1 MCFGAPSVPE
11 VEVPEIPAAPP
22 VLGEPIATPQPP
34 PPNTAEAITPTP
46 EAAKVTP
53 VPAVSAE
60 KVKKGTG
67 TLRKKEP
74 KAKAEPTG
82 AAPATTGVNYSGTAS
97 AGPRG
102 ASLNIQKR

>member
-22 VLGEPIATPQPP
+22 VLGEPIATPQAP

-74 KAKAEPTG
+74 KAEPTG

>member
-1 MCFGAPSVPE
+1 MCFGSPSIPD
-11 VEVPEIPAAPP
+11 VEVPEIPAPPP
-22 VLGEPIATPQPP
+22 VLGQPIATPVPP
-34 PPNTAEAITPTP
+34 APNTSAAITPTP
-46 EAAKVTP
+46 EAAKVNP
-53 VPAVSAE
+53 VPAVSAK

-67 TLRKKEP
+67 TLRKEEP
-74 KAKAEPTG
+74 KTETTG